1 MKIYS
6 TLDSSNVVFSCNEMG
21 ILNMGVKNII
31 ILIITLMK
39 MILILLLLSD
49 FWLGILNLK
58 NVKHLKNDK

>member
-6 TLDSSNVVFSCNEMG
+6 TLDSSNVVLSCNEMG

>member
-21 ILNMGVKNII
+21 ILNMGAKNII